1 MTTNNPLLSTD
12 YFPRFDTIK
21 AEHAVPAMT
30 TLLAKAQQE
39 VDSLEASFLPT
50 WDGLAVPLRHATE
63 QLFETWGIISHLLSV
78 MNSDAWR
85 TAYETIQPQIIT
97 FSLRLGQSRRFYEGF
112 CAIRD
117 AGGLSQ
123 TQQRIITNVIRAA
136 EHAGVGLP
144 PPEKKR
150 FNEIQN
156 ALGTES
162 TNFSNTVLDAIKAYS
177 MEITDPAEIDGL
189 PQPIKALAANAA
201 VEAGTPTAT
210 AADGPWRIT
219 LDQAVSA
226 PFMMH
231 VTNRERRR
239 QLSLA
244 MADKAS
250 KPPHD
255 NSTRLET
262 ILALRSEK
270 AALLGYP
277 NFAALSLASKMA
289 GNVAAV
295 DALTTKL
302 ADASRAA
309 ARKENAE
316 LLEFARQ
323 HGFAEETLQP
333 WDRPFWTERLSEDR
347 YQYSDEELRAYFQF
361 PLVLEGLFNL
371 AQRLFDIT
379 ITPAPNTAPL
389 WHPDVK
395 LFQVQDNNGTPMAW
409 FYLDPY
415 SRPATKRSGAWMND
429 FRNRALLPDGS
440 WQLPL
445 ALIVCN
451 QTPPTDTHPSLMRF
465 SEVQTLFHEFG
476 HTLQHML
483 TTVDEPDA
491 AGLNCVEWDAV
502 EIASQFMENWCYD
515 RSTIKAI
522 SRHIETGLPIP
533 DTLFDRIIASKNF
546 MAASFMLRQ
555 LYLGATDMDLHARYP
570 HPDTPTAESVKCA
583 NAVRYLP
590 APLLPEDRLLS
601 SFSHIFAGGYAAGY
615 YSYKWSEVL
624 AADAFAAFE
633 EAGLENDQ
641 AIRQTGRR
649 FRDTILAL
657 GGSAPPLEIFIKFR
671 GREPSITPLLRHNGL
686 I

>member
-1 MTTNNPLLSTD
+1 
-12 YFPRFDTIK
+12 
-21 AEHAVPAMT
+21 
-30 TLLAKAQQE
+30 
-39 VDSLEASFLPT
+39 
-50 WDGLAVPLRHATE
+50 
-63 QLFETWGIISHLLSV
+63 
-78 MNSDAWR
+78 
-85 TAYETIQPQIIT
+85 
-97 FSLRLGQSRRFYEGF
+97 
-112 CAIRD
+112 
-117 AGGLSQ
+117 
-123 TQQRIITNVIRAA
+123 
-136 EHAGVGLP
+136 
-144 PPEKKR
+144 
-150 FNEIQN
+150 
-156 ALGTES
+156 
-162 TNFSNTVLDAIKAYS
+162 
-177 MEITDPAEIDGL
+177 
-189 PQPIKALAANAA
+189 
-201 VEAGTPTAT
+201 
-210 AADGPWRIT
+210 
-219 LDQAVSA
+219 
-226 PFMMH
+226 
-231 VTNRERRR
+231 
-239 QLSLA
+239 
-244 MADKAS
+244 
-250 KPPHD
+250 
-255 NSTRLET
+255 
-262 ILALRSEK
+262 
-270 AALLGYP
+270 
-277 NFAALSLASKMA
+277 
-289 GNVAAV
+289 
-295 DALTTKL
+295 
-302 ADASRAA
+302 
-309 ARKENAE
+309 
-316 LLEFARQ
+316 
-323 HGFAEETLQP
+323 
-333 WDRPFWTERLSEDR
+333 
-347 YQYSDEELRAYFQF
+347 
-361 PLVLEGLFNL
+361 
-371 AQRLFDIT
+371 
-379 ITPAPNTAPL
+379 
-389 WHPDVK
+389 
-395 LFQVQDNNGTPMAW
+395 
-409 FYLDPY
+409 
-415 SRPATKRSGAWMND
+415 MND